1 MCAYLGQPDVNAVLA
16 TEKLRGAKEVSTLGF
31 RHRTSSQVPFP
42 LFRTLFARS
51 PLVSPQNYSHQSPE
65 IVIDFI
71 IIGVLS
77 SGGEAEPEEAQQ
89 PAQWQ

>member
-16 TEKLRGAKEVSTLGF
+16 TEKLRGAKEVSTRPNMF
-31 RHRTSSQVPFP
+31 QVPFP